1 MFFRNV
7 IVGKLWSFHLQSLL
21 FHVSLPLFLL
31 YFVLYWIGFVVE
43 TLVTFVWWISIS
55 VTSSSECL
63 IRCSISCALW
73 LFGSISLNETLQWSV
88 LSLFILFHLSSHW
101 DCINDICVD
110 ISKSSSRLI
119 SIFSSFCFFS
129 NHSFRCSFRFLNR
142 ADSFG
147 LSNPFDFLSNVD
159 LIQPFVQW
167 SWMLC
172 FPCSFCSKTTSS
184 HSSPGISMWNFTVS
198 PSGWYRRIKSF
209 RHHLCHPISSFFLC
223 SFISNE
229 WRCSS
234 IYSSSSDVTVRHF
247 LFSILFR
254 ICCVIHIVSILCHI
268 NNRNKKMLFM
278 KRNST
283 ERKWENE
290 DSWWWWWN
298 SLCNDSELN
307 KEVFVTVFL
316 WVFDWRWCMSQP
328 VAIYHDEWCC
338 MKLVI
343 SDEKRITHSVSW
355 VKTKWKRELHMRL
368 LFRLFK
374 STSSTAEHSIF
385 APKIGTIFYCFNA
398 ILDFWSCFVFDHPI
412 KKFRKITVYIYL
424 FNSYFALRLCI

>member
-1 MFFRNV
+1 MFFRNAIVWKAV
-7 IVGKLWSFHLQSLL
+7 I
-21 FHVSLPLFLL
+21 
-31 YFVLYWIGFVVE
+31 I
-43 TLVTFVWWISIS
+43 
-55 VTSSSECL
+55 SSSITL
-63 IRCSISCALW
+63 IPCICSIVSSVFRALLNRICGGNTGYICLVNFNFYRIKFW
-73 LFGSISLNETLQWSV
+73 MSHQMFNIVYSLTLWINFIEWDSPMICFVSV
-88 LSLFILFHLSSHW
+88 HSVHLSSHW

-184 HSSPGISMWNFTVS
+184 HSFPGISMWNFTGS

-209 RHHLCHPISSFFLC
+209 RHHLCHPISSSFLC

-268 NNRNKKMLFM
+268 NNKNKKMLFM

-290 DSWWWWWN
+290 NSWWWWWN
-298 SLCNDSELN
+298 SLWNDSELN
-307 KEVFVTVFL
+307 KDVFVTVFL
-316 WVFDWRWCMSQP
+316 RVFDWRWCMSQP

-343 SDEKRITHSVSW
+343 SDEKRIKHCVSW

-368 LFRLFK
+368 LFR
-374 STSSTAEHSIF
+374 
-385 APKIGTIFYCFNA
+385 
-398 ILDFWSCFVFDHPI
+398 
-412 KKFRKITVYIYL
+412 
-424 FNSYFALRLCI
+424 